1 MNGYQK
7 YEFDHIRTLIENE
20 LHNENMPVTL
30 YASMDGIARVI
41 NSIVETNGEGW
52 IQKIVDDNGN
62 SILNDNEKEQF
73 KTVFQPHI
81 ESIVGFFSKKM
92 SGGVIG
98 KVQPALV
105 VKKTSK
111 ATEPVVPVAN
121 VATVVAPEPVAP
133 VVATPVLANVTKAP
147 EAPGETPVVAT
158 EGATVAPGATPV
170 VAPVATDEK
179 VKSGN
184 LQVAEVAPVEENSNI
199 FEKIM
204 GYIENIDKKVKTF
217 TTDNFG
223 ILKLEKDYDEK
234 EDIRPFSFL
243 DDVKY
248 PLPMFLVKIKI
259 PFRFIVSSIYLILDI
274 SRIAISQ
281 SGNASG
287 HKLMTVV
294 VSLFEFLR
302 GDWKKA
308 IITMMAYYNENNL
321 IIGELLK
328 VFISIFRTI
337 DPVKQK
343 NIIFGSI
350 DTMMSMVFGS
360 ILSII
365 QVTAFQSHRDSLRSL
380 FETILQFKVDNDET
394 LKQKGLPPLPE
405 FYNITMDNI
414 NDIQS
419 VINDPIF
426 ICTPDF
432 IGKVETL
439 TKLKNPLINI
449 LLRLLGI
456 STTKGETSRRCT
468 KIESAEAAVVD
479 AVVDAKPEA
488 VGQGNENKKANEGNE
503 SEEGETPL

>member
-92 SGGVIG
+92 SGGEIG
-98 KVQPALV
+98 KVPGRYEPLQ
-105 VKKTSK
+105 KT
-111 ATEPVVPVAN
+111 PVTNVEEK
-121 VATVVAPEPVAP
+121 VAT
-133 VVATPVLANVTKAP
+133 
-147 EAPGETPVVAT
+147 
-158 EGATVAPGATPV
+158 
-170 VAPVATDEK
+170 
-179 VKSGN
+179 SG
-184 LQVAEVAPVEENSNI
+184 APVEEKEAPVAEQKVKQTVEEDSNI

-223 ILKLEKDYDEK
+223 ILKLEKDYDSK
-234 EDIRPFSFL
+234 EDIPVFPFFKDNPNVAL
-243 DDVKY
+243 NLLGRV
-248 PLPMFLVKIKI
+248 KI

-308 IITMMAYYNENNL
+308 IITMAAYYNENNL

-337 DPVKQK
+337 GPEKQK

-350 DTMMSMVFGS
+350 DTIMSMVFGS

-365 QVTAFQSHRDSLRSL
+365 QVTALKSHRDSLHSL
-380 FETILQFKVDNDET
+380 FETIHQFKVENDKT
-394 LKQKGLPPLPE
+394 LELKELPPLPE
-405 FYNITMDNI
+405 FYNISMDNI

-426 ICTPDF
+426 TCTPEF
-432 IGKVETL
+432 IGKVKTL
-439 TKLKNPLINI
+439 TALKNPLINI

-456 STTKGETSRRCT
+456 STTEAETSRRCPI
-468 KIESAEAAVVD
+468 IESAEERV
-479 AVVDAKPEA
+479 AKEPE
-488 VGQGNENKKANEGNE
+488 EKAKEEVKGNE
-503 SEEGETPL
+503 SEELKIHV